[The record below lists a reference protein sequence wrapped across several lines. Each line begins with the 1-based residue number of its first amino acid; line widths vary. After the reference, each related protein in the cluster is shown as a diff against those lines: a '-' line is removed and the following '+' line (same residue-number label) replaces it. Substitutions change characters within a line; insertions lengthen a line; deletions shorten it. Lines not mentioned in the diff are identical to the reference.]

1 MINFVGNRRILVVI
15 LCISAYLISF
25 STIKVFAKTMSEVQ
39 CNGTEEKLVY
49 ECKIYLTDMKTKEK
63 LSGAKFMVS
72 ADMPSMPGA
81 HNVKP
86 VMAHSMGLG
95 IYHARLKLEMYGE
108 WVLKMDFTKP
118 RRDRIVKKMIFG
130 GKGNE
135 MSHDQNGKH
144 EHKKEDLECHHNHAT
159 EHKHKKGEMP
169 MKHDDSM
176 ND

>member
-1 MINFVGNRRILVVI
+1 MINFWGSSRILVVI

-25 STIKVFAKTMSEVQ
+25 STEKVFAKTMSEVQ

-95 IYHARLKLEMYGE
+95 IYHVRLKLEMYGE

-130 GKGNE
+130 GKGHE

-144 EHKKEDLECHHNHAT
+144 EHKKEVLECDHNHAT